1 MSALLAL
8 WNIVFVLSCSNMNQF

>member
-8 WNIVFVLSCSNMNQF
+8 WNIVFVLSCSNMN